1 MNSSN
6 VVVLAGALA
15 LAPAAALAPGAA
27 WAADMPALLEKAP
40 IIEDFGGWYLRGD
53 IGMTNQRLDR
63 LHNVQM
69 GLPHTA
75 VFEFLDEGGFD
86 SGWLFGLG
94 VGYQFNS
101 WLRADLTGEYRGTTG
116 FRALDRYDTA
126 GNGTWDGA
134 NEHNATKSEWLFLAN
149 AYVDLGTWWHIT
161 PFIGAG
167 IGAAEVS
174 IDNYN
179 DVKVWGGG
187 GGYAA
192 SHAQWN
198 FAWALHA
205 GLAYHVS
212 PAFTVELAYRYLS
225 LGDGKT
231 GDVINYDGT
240 NWWYNPTTFHDI
252 TSHDVKFAVRWA
264 LGGYDTPVVR
274 KY

>member
-6 VVVLAGALA
+6 IVVLAGVL
-15 LAPAAALAPGAA
+15 ALAPGAA
-27 WAADMPALLEKAP
+27 WAADMPALLERAP

-53 IGMTNQRLDR
+53 IGMTNQRLGDFSFPMSPTTH
-63 LHNVQM
+63 LDV
-69 GLPHTA
+69 
-75 VFEFLDEGGFD
+75 LDEGGFE

-101 WLRADLTGEYRGTTG
+101 WLRADLTGEYRGATG
-116 FRALDRYDTA
+116 FTRLDRYFDPTA
-126 GNGTWDGA
+126 TPTQGTNDYTA
-134 NEHNATKSEWLFLAN
+134 NKSEWLFLAN
-149 AYVDLGTWWHIT
+149 AYVDLGTWWSIT

-167 IGAAEVS
+167 IGTAEVT

-179 DVKVWGGG
+179 DLNILANG

-192 SHAQWN
+192 SHSQWN

-205 GLAYHVS
+205 GLAYHVT
-212 PAFTVELAYRYLS
+212 PGFTVELAYRYLS

-231 GDVINYDGT
+231 GDVINYNGT
-240 NWWYNPTTFHDI
+240 NERYNPTTFHDL